1 MDQYY
6 LKELTVPIPE
16 DRLAVIRKGKSVEYE
31 TDRTYSPETKNTRV
45 VRRVIGKVDPV
56 NPGRMFPNET
66 YFQLFP
72 ENEVPEEVRDE
83 FLRGCGIKRQMQTI
97 RRNPE
102 EIIEGVVNGLSELRV
117 SGCNAGDGSLVPH
130 SCNCEK
136 PSPCSTRVP
145 FGYVMLR
152 RLFDDIYYAIE
163 ELASKYPN
171 EVMAPYKVKQINE
184 VLEKIRGNVQDEGI
198 RPYLRLIEEPEET
211 GEDGKSVWKGL
222 TYSDILMMLKWYKVL
237 PR

>member
-102 EIIEGVVNGLSELRV
+102 EIIEGVVNGLSELRT

-136 PSPCSTRVP
+136 PSPCSTRAS

-198 RPYLRLIEEPEET
+198 RPYLRLIEEPEEA
-211 GEDGKSVWKGL
+211 GEDGKSTWKGL

>member
-16 DRLAVIRKGKSVEYE
+16 DRLAVIRRGKSVEYE
-31 TDRTYSPETKNTRV
+31 TDRIYSPETKNTRV

-117 SGCNAGDGSLVPH
+117 SNAGDGSLVPH

-136 PSPCSTRVP
+136 PSPCSTRAP

-152 RLFDDIYYAIE
+152 RLFDDIYYSVE
-163 ELASKYPN
+163 ELAGKYPN

-198 RPYLRLIEEPEET
+198 RPYLRLIEEPEEA
-211 GEDGKSVWKGL
+211 GEDGKSAWKGL